1 MALPTPVNG
10 QITDSITQANVGVIG
25 CAGRVGR
32 MLVAEVLAHDGAR
45 LSGAVEEPGSD
56 AIGSDAGLLAGCG
69 EAGVIVGDDPEA
81 LFAASQ
87 AVLEFTSPEASL
99 AHAALA
105 AKTRCIHIIGTTGLD
120 GDQEAALAAAAEQT
134 AIVWAP
140 NMSLGVTLLMSLVER
155 VAAALDDD
163 YDIEIFEIHHRHKVD
178 APSGTALGLG
188 RAAARGRGVELDD
201 VARRGRD
208 GITGARRRGDIGF
221 ASLRAG
227 DVVGDH
233 SVTFAADGERIE
245 LTHRA
250 SDRRIYTRGALRAAL
265 WARGKGPGLYS
276 MADVLG
282 I

>member
-1 MALPTPVNG
+1 MK
-10 QITDSITQANVGVIG
+10 IGVIG
-25 CAGRVGR
+25 AAGRMGR
-32 MLVAEVLAHDGAR
+32 MLIAEILAHDEAR
-45 LSGAVEEPGSD
+45 LAGAVAGAGNE
-56 AIGSDAGLLAGCG
+56 AIGRDAGVAAGVG
-69 EAGVIVGDDPEA
+69 EAGVAVGDDARA
-81 LFAASQ
+81 LFAACD

-99 AHAALA
+99 AHAAMA
-105 AKTRCIHIIGTTGLD
+105 AETQTIHVIGTTGLD
-120 GDQEAALAAAAEQT
+120 ADQEAALAGAAART

-140 NMSLGVTLLMSLVER
+140 NMSPGVNLLMGLVER

-188 RAAARGRGVELDD
+188 RAAAKGRGVELDH
-201 VARRGRD
+201 VAARGRD
-208 GITGARRRGDIGF
+208 GMTGARTRGAIGF

-245 LTHRA
+245 LSHRA
-250 SDRRIYTRGALRAAL
+250 SDRRIYARGALRAAF
-265 WARGKGPGLYS
+265 WARGKAPGLYS

-282 I
+282 L